1 MLNGIFFIVMI
12 NSSIITGGRIGKNMI
27 ILNTAFS
34 VLICFNFKDTFFL
47 KDLRIEI
54 KELII

>member
-1 MLNGIFFIVMI
+1 MVFFFIIMI
-12 NSSIITGGRIGKNMI
+12 NSSIITGGRIGKNRI

-34 VLICFNFKDTFFL
+34 VSICFNFKDTFFL